1 MFFSIHPGS
10 PKVDGLCLFTTSTKT
25 YKNII
30 FFCREDHGW
39 HSECTSFMNIY
50 NFIPS
55 NSEHIQHTFD
65 VIRRS
70 LIFNKESVARLP
82 LIFTIQGPEV
92 RRLLEKSLCEES
104 EARPQKESEVA
115 KSQTPGGWMCSG
127 VQLLN

>member
-1 MFFSIHPGS
+1 
-10 PKVDGLCLFTTSTKT
+10 
-25 YKNII
+25 
-30 FFCREDHGW
+30 
-39 HSECTSFMNIY
+39 MNIY

-55 NSEHIQHTFD
+55 KSEHIQHTFD

-82 LIFTIQGPEV
+82 LSLQGPEV
-92 RRLLEKSLCEES
+92 QRLLEKSLCEES